1 MDPVPCPCSF
11 ADHLTTHARDLAEAA
26 EVARRHHARAAQAE
40 AADACQPD
48 TVGDVG
54 FASLDLFDVLGVHQD
69 GRDAGLLEGFERSFP
84 IDTGTLHHRSTHPV
98 LLQPLDE
105 FADAGGKGAEL
116 PGLDV
121 CVLSGP
127 RDPHGRRDLY
137 LVNVKARCARVDD
150 IETVIFYCVRR

>member
-1 MDPVPCPCSF
+1 M
-11 ADHLTTHARDLAEAA
+11 
-26 EVARRHHARAAQAE
+26 ARRHHARAAQAE

-121 CVLSGP
+121 CVLSG
-127 RDPHGRRDLY
+127 LAT
-137 LVNVKARCARVDD
+137 L
-150 IETVIFYCVRR
+150 TVAVICTL

>member
-1 MDPVPCPCSF
+1 MLGLHRPKLQMRASQILSAMSVLRPLIC
-11 ADHLTTHARDLAEAA
+11 LT
-26 EVARRHHARAAQAE
+26 
-40 AADACQPD
+40 
-48 TVGDVG
+48 
-54 FASLDLFDVLGVHQD
+54 VLGVHQD

-121 CVLSGP
+121 CVLSG
-127 RDPHGRRDLY
+127 LAT
-137 LVNVKARCARVDD
+137 L
-150 IETVIFYCVRR
+150 TVAVICTL